1 VSPHRPRRP
10 RRIPLSQVEIH
21 VHLEG
26 SISPARLRALWA
38 SSGRDP
44 SLPSNPESLYR
55 HRSFPEFLQHFA
67 EITKALRRPEDLAE
81 ITTDLCR
88 KLKRQGV
95 VAAEVFFSPVILTR
109 RGLPFLELLDAMD
122 EAVSR
127 QKARGGPAIAWILD
141 GVRQW
146 GPAGMEENLKCAAL
160 APGRILGIGIGG
172 DERSV
177 PAEAFASLFQA
188 ARSLGLRTVA
198 HAGEF
203 AGPASVWEAV
213 ELLGAE
219 RIGHGIRSS
228 EDPMLLAML
237 RRRRIPLEVC
247 PTSNLRT
254 GVVKSWRA
262 HPLPRLV
269 TEGIRV
275 TVNTDD
281 PALFRT
287 SLQGE
292 FEALRLRLGLGRAA
306 ILKIQREGV
315 RASFLAA
322 SAKRSLL
329 GATGLER
336 SAAIAWKAL
345 QHAPAVFHG
354 NRPSRP
360 SGKPNKLR

>member
-1 VSPHRPRRP
+1 MEAGVRVSPFRPRRP
-10 RRIPLSQVEIH
+10 RRTARSRVEIH
-21 VHLEG
+21 LHLEG

-38 SSGRDP
+38 ASGRDP
-44 SLPSNPESLYR
+44 SLPSNPQSLYR

-67 EITKALRRPEDLAE
+67 EITKALRRPEDLAQV
-81 ITTDLCR
+81 TTDLCR
-88 KLKRQGV
+88 KLRRQGV
-95 VAAEVFFSPVILTR
+95 AAAEVFFSPVILTR
-109 RGLPFLELLDAMD
+109 RGLPFLEMLDAMD

-141 GVRQW
+141 AVRQW
-146 GPAGMEENLKCAAL
+146 GPAGMEENLRCAAL

-177 PAEAFASLFQA
+177 PTEAFASLFQA
-188 ARSLGLRTVA
+188 ARASGLRTVA

-219 RIGHGIRSS
+219 RIGHGIRSG
-228 EDPMLLAML
+228 EDSMLLAML

-254 GVVKSWRA
+254 GVIKSWRA

-269 TEGIRV
+269 AEGIRV

-287 SLQGE
+287 SLHGE
-292 FEALRLRLGLGRAA
+292 FQALRRRLGLRSAA
-306 ILKIQREGV
+306 IRNIEREGV
-315 RASFLAA
+315 RASFLSA
-322 SAKRSLL
+322 SEKRRIL
-329 GATGLER
+329 
-336 SAAIAWKAL
+336 
-345 QHAPAVFHG
+345 
-354 NRPSRP
+354 NRQLSPG
-360 SGKPNKLR
+360 GKPNKLR